1 MAPHGEMSWTEGM
14 IPAINPEVVAG
25 IVSRISDLALII
37 SENGTIRNAQAN
49 PNFNLVPDLQTW
61 LGRPIQDFLTV
72 ESVPKFETRLA
83 QFKDHTA
90 DVQPV
95 QVNHVANGEIPE
107 FPVQYS
113 FHRTGVENSILML
126 GNDLTSTAEM
136 QQQLVAAHIAL
147 ENDYETQRE
156 HDLRFRVLLESSETS
171 TAFISVK
178 TGKLE
183 ACNSAAETLF
193 GKPRDTLIG
202 GAFALEFEVQGRG
215 DLVDQLVAAASEQ
228 VRTSIIVKSVKT
240 GQDLTL
246 KPTLYRGADG
256 PMLLCKMSID
266 DEEGAASGQLQ
277 AQLVDLYHR
286 GSDSIVFLDGTGL
299 ILSANDAFLNFTD
312 VTHPQNLKGRSMVEF
327 FSRGSIDLNVMIEN
341 ARRTGSMRLY
351 ATKVL
356 SEHGGERAVEIST
369 TQLKAGKASV
379 FAMIIRDS
387 RRVETVRTPMQQI
400 TEVDMRSV
408 IELIGGH
415 SLKDIV
421 AQSTDVIEKMCI
433 ETAVEMTSNNR
444 VAAAEMLGL
453 SRQSLYVKLR
463 KYDLVNKS

>member
-1 MAPHGEMSWTEGM
+1 MMPHGEVTWTDGV
-14 IPAINPEVVAG
+14 IPVIEPEVVAG

-37 SENGTIRNAQAN
+37 SNHGMIKGVLSN
-49 PNFNLVPDLQTW
+49 PAFDITPNLTQW
-61 LGRPIQDFLTV
+61 LGQPIQDLLTV
-72 ESVPKFETRLA
+72 ESISKFESRLT
-83 QFKDHTA
+83 QFKERQGN
-90 DVQPV
+90 VQPV
-95 QVNHVANGEIPE
+95 QLNHKAAEAYAE

-113 FHRTGVENSILML
+113 FHKTSTDDAILML
-126 GNDLTSTAEM
+126 GSDLSPTAEM

-156 HDLRFRVLLESSETS
+156 HDLRFRILLESSDTP
-171 TAFISVK
+171 TVFISVK
-178 TGKLE
+178 TGSLE
-183 ACNSAAETLF
+183 ACNSAIERILS
-193 GKPRDTLIG
+193 KRRDALIG
-202 GAFALEFEVQGRG
+202 APFAPEFEVRGRG
-215 DLVDQLVAAASEQ
+215 DLIDQLVTAASGQ
-228 VRTSIIVKSVKT
+228 ANTTVIVKSKHN
-240 GQDLTL
+240 QQSLAL

-256 PMLLCKMSID
+256 PMLLCKITMD
-266 DEEGAASGQLQ
+266 DDQGILSDHLQVQL
-277 AQLVDLYHR
+277 LDLYHH
-286 GSDSIVFLDGTGL
+286 GVDSIVFVDNAGL
-299 ILSANDAFLNFTD
+299 ILSSNDAFLNFTD
-312 VTHPQNLKGRSMVEF
+312 VAHSQNLKGRSMIEF
-327 FSRGSIDLNVMIEN
+327 FSRGAIDLNVMLEN

-356 SEHGGERAVEIST
+356 SEHGGELAVEIST
-369 TQLKAGKASV
+369 TQLRAGNSRV

-421 AQSTDVIEKMCI
+421 AKSTDVIEKMCI

-463 KYDLVNKS
+463 KYGLINKS